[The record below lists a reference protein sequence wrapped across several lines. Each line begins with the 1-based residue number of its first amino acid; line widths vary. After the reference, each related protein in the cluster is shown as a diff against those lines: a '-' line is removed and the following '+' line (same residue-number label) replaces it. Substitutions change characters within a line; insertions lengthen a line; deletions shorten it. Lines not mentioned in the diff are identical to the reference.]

1 MLLGWWGEKHLF
13 VCSTHK
19 HIWHIVL
26 MVFLQPCSSTLTR
39 SSTRINTTIGRR
51 SFFSSPIPRRTK
63 FTAINF
69 VWVHREQL
77 RILTYPSNDNTR
89 KKKYC
94 VTNIPSYVHSFVRWS
109 FWLVRS
115 WVLMTEQKQNDSKR
129 QQYSPNKSSGCLPT
143 RPRRVSSTLLTVQKT
158 AVTGK
163 KQSFCTSPTIKARK
177 RREQR
182 EFTEEIKKINKHFGE
197 KIDN

>member
-1 MLLGWWGEKHLF
+1 
-13 VCSTHK
+13 
-19 HIWHIVL
+19 
-26 MVFLQPCSSTLTR
+26 MVFLQPCSSTLSH

-51 SFFSSPIPRRTK
+51 SWFSSPIPRRTK

-94 VTNIPSYVHSFVRWS
+94 VTNIASFVHSFVRWS
-109 FWLVRS
+109 YWLVRS

-163 KQSFCTSPTIKARK
+163 KQSFCTSPTTKARNDANK
-177 RREQR
+177 ENSQR
-182 EFTEEIKKINKHFGE
+182 KLKK
-197 KIDN
+197 

>member
-1 MLLGWWGEKHLF
+1 
-13 VCSTHK
+13 
-19 HIWHIVL
+19 
-26 MVFLQPCSSTLTR
+26 MVFLQPCSSTLSH

-51 SFFSSPIPRRTK
+51 SWFSSPIPRRTQ

-94 VTNIPSYVHSFVRWS
+94 VTNIASYVHSFVRWS
-109 FWLVRS
+109 YWLVRS

-163 KQSFCTSPTIKARK
+163 SNPFARAPRQRLATTRTK
-177 RREQR
+177 RIHRE
-182 EFTEEIKKINKHFGE
+182 N
-197 KIDN
+197 